1 MYSFLN
7 KQIEKKYTKQTLIVN
22 YQKILI
28 TMTLVVPHLAN
39 ECLSIMNTK
48 NIKWPEYDVS
58 ILKDDI
64 IDVVI
69 QINGK
74 KRGIVQ
80 TKMNIN
86 EEKLFKLIQNDEKIM
101 KYITQKEIKRKIYIK
116 DKLLNIII

>member
-1 MYSFLN
+1 
-7 KQIEKKYTKQTLIVN
+7 
-22 YQKILI
+22 
-28 TMTLVVPHLAN
+28 MTLVVPHLAN

-64 IDVVI
+64 INVVI

-101 KYITQKEIKRKIYIK
+101 RYITQKKIKRKIYIK

>member
-1 MYSFLN
+1 
-7 KQIEKKYTKQTLIVN
+7 
-22 YQKILI
+22 
-28 TMTLVVPHLAN
+28 MTLVVPHLAN
-39 ECLSIMNTK
+39 ECVSIMITK

-64 IDVVI
+64 INVVI

>member
-1 MYSFLN
+1 MVTTFV
-7 KQIEKKYTKQTLIVN
+7 IR
-22 YQKILI
+22 
-28 TMTLVVPHLAN
+28 
-39 ECLSIMNTK
+39 
-48 NIKWPEYDVS
+48 
-58 ILKDDI
+58 KDDI
-64 IDVVI
+64 INVVI

-80 TKMNIN
+80 TKTNIN